1 MASGELGDP
10 RSETVQTE
18 DPVPPEANPRGMG
31 VFPIVWAGQLVS
43 LVGSGLSSFALG
55 VWLFERT
62 GSITQFALVGLFAV
76 LPRVLLSPLAGALV
90 DRWDRR
96 RMMILAD
103 AGAGLATL
111 AIALLLLAGRLDV
124 WHIYL
129 AVGFSAASGTAQW
142 PAYAAAT
149 TMLVSRENLGRA
161 NGMVQLAQ
169 AVSEILAPA
178 LAGVLLLAVGL
189 GGIIL
194 IDFVTFLVAIGT
206 LLPIRFPPARAS
218 AEDEGRQ
225 EPLWREMAHG
235 WSAIRVRPGLV
246 GLLLFFAAVN
256 FLWGMVGALIAPM
269 ILGFTSSDV
278 LGILVSIAGAG
289 MLAGSL
295 VMSVWG
301 GPQRR
306 IHGVLGFELLSGL
319 CFLLIGLRPSF
330 WPIAA
335 GAFGAHLTI
344 AIVYGSNQAIWQSK
358 VAPGIQGRVFA
369 AQQMVARSATPLA
382 YLLAGPLS
390 ERLFEPLLAPGGTL
404 AASVGQVV
412 GVGPGRGIGLLFVAM
427 GVIKVIVSSAG
438 YLHPR
443 IRLVEDEL
451 PDAVTAETEAV
462 AP

>member
-1 MASGELGDP
+1 
-10 RSETVQTE
+10 
-18 DPVPPEANPRGMG
+18 MG

-62 GSITQFALVGLFAV
+62 GSITQFTLVGLFAV

-96 RMMILAD
+96 RTMILAD

-111 AIALLLLAGRLDV
+111 AIALLLLAGRLEV

-129 AVGFSAASGTAQW
+129 AVGISAAFGTAQW

-161 NGMVQLAQ
+161 NGMVQLGQ

-178 LAGVLLLAVGL
+178 LAGVLLLTLGL

-194 IDFVTFLVAIGT
+194 IDFVTFLVAIAT
-206 LLPIRFPPARAS
+206 LLPIRFPPARATTGGV
-218 AEDEGRQ
+218 ERQ
-225 EPLWREMAHG
+225 ETLWHEMAHG
-235 WSAIRVRPGLV
+235 WRAIRARPGLA
-246 GLLLFFAAVN
+246 GLLVFFAAVN

-306 IHGVLGFELLSGL
+306 IEGVLRFELLSGL

-330 WPIAA
+330 WPIAV
-335 GAFGAHLTI
+335 GVFGAHLTI

-358 VAPGIQGRVFA
+358 VAPDIQGRVFA
-369 AQQMVARSATPLA
+369 TQQMVARSAAPLA
-382 YLLAGPLS
+382 YLLAGPLA
-390 ERLFEPLLAPGGTL
+390 ERLFEPLLAPGGAL
-404 AASVGQVV
+404 AGSVGQVV
-412 GVGPGRGIGLLFVAM
+412 GVGPGRGIGLLFVVM

-451 PDAVTAETEAV
+451 PDAVMGETEAV
-462 AP
+462 AS